1 MYVASFDS
9 DVGKWSEGACVPYGK
24 IELEPSATV
33 LNYGQSIFEGLKAF
47 RHADGS
53 IKVFRPDRNANR
65 LRDGAERM
73 LLPPVA
79 VDDFLAGVDA
89 VVAANARWVPP
100 YKAGTLYLR
109 PILFGS
115 GAALGVSPSLH
126 TTFCIFSAAV
136 GNYFKGSAAE
146 APTISLQVAP
156 VYRRSMPGGVG
167 GTKCAGNYAPCFIPS
182 REAKA
187 AGFSETLFVDATTS
201 EFIEEAGASNLFAV
215 LESGEGLE
223 LVTPPIDRG
232 TILPG
237 VTRDSVLTL
246 AREELGAELR
256 VSERPLRLSEL
267 SSAREI
273 FCTGTGASLTSVAK
287 VGLPDGGAYEVEGW
301 GDVSRKLASRL
312 FAIQW
317 GDDEDTRGWTR
328 DVKPL

>member
-1 MYVASFDS
+1 MTESSLSTRSIFFAGGDGDGAPPGDSDANRALARSIAFFVAAVTGSALFKSLSTAGNSPNFNASSLPLVSSHLSTSDPSDTETISVAS
-9 DVGKWSEGACVPYGK
+9 P
-24 IELEPSATV
+24 
-33 LNYGQSIFEGLKAF
+33 
-47 RHADGS
+47 
-53 IKVFRPDRNANR
+53 
-65 LRDGAERM
+65 
-73 LLPPVA
+73 
-79 VDDFLAGVDA
+79 
-89 VVAANARWVPP
+89 VVA
-100 YKAGTLYLR
+100 L
-109 PILFGS
+109 
-115 GAALGVSPSLH
+115 
-126 TTFCIFSAAV
+126 
-136 GNYFKGSAAE
+136 
-146 APTISLQVAP
+146 
-156 VYRRSMPGGVG
+156 MPGGVG

-215 LESGEGLE
+215 LASGEGLE